1 MDEMNVGEIL
11 VKEAKKAQ
19 LLEDIRILEHSKD
32 LEEALKKLE
41 ALLNK

>member
-1 MDEMNVGEIL
+1 MDEMNSNELL
-11 VKEAKKAQ
+11 VKEAKRVQ
-19 LLEDIRILEHSKD
+19 LLEDIRILENSKN